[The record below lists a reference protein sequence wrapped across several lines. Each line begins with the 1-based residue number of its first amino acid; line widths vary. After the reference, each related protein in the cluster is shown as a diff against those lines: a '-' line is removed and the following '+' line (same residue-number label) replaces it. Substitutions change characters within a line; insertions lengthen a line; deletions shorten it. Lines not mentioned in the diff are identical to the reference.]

1 MVARAR
7 NIIVPPR
14 GEMFVLSSRFRV
26 LTPASNC
33 PHLQC
38 DWVPSLAHRP
48 RHLCLHLSCLCVCVC
63 VCARARAR
71 TCVCVLSQQT
81 SSQSGGPLGSD
92 QERMHASAHARH
104 LQLHQAPESPLPTTA
119 AVTQTCWQHILTFC
133 LACMHTVAQTDEEG
147 QKVNK

>member
-38 DWVPSLAHRP
+38 DWVPSPCSPPSASLP
-48 RHLCLHLSCLCVCVC
+48 PPVMCVCVC
-63 VCARARAR
+63 VRARAR